1 VNQGIFSLKKEIQMF
16 SGIGEIGNN
25 GIILMPVQNPSCS
38 NFLIA
43 STRDEG
49 GGAPGSLA
57 TSFCVNERDQAL
69 L

>member
-1 VNQGIFSLKKEIQMF
+1 MF